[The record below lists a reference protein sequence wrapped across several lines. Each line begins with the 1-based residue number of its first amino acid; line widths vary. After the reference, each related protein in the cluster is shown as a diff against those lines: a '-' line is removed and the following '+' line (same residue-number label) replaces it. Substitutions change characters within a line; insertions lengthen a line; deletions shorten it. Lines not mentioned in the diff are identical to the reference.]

1 MSEDTFL
8 AWLRQRLPSSGA
20 DVLVG
25 SGPDDCAVID
35 FAQPTQ
41 LAISTDTIA
50 EGTHFSGGDEP
61 RLIGW
66 KAMGAAL
73 SDLAASGC
81 APRWGLISAAVGRG
95 RGEEWLKSLAEGMIT
110 CADKYGLGIVG
121 GDTVSA
127 NLTCLTVTV
136 MGKPFGA
143 SAILRSGAQVGDV
156 VAVTGTLGGSIS
168 GKHLRVE
175 PRFAEIEKII
185 ALAPPH
191 ACMDISDGLSL
202 DLSRLTRESGVGVR
216 IFADRIPVSDAARD
230 LSAQTGRTTLSH
242 ALEDGEDFELLF
254 TLPPDRWEFLKNNW
268 SLATP
273 LTEIGEIVSSGLTLV
288 AADGAEKVLVPGGYT
303 HEF

>member
-41 LAISTDTIA
+41 LAISTDTIV

-66 KAMGAAL
+66 KAMAAAL

-81 APRWGLISAAVGRG
+81 TPGWGLISAAVGRG
-95 RGEEWLKSLAEGMIT
+95 RGEEWLKSLAEGMIA
-110 CADKYGLGIVG
+110 CAEKYGLAIVG

-127 NLTCLTVTV
+127 GLTCLTVTV

-168 GKHLRVE
+168 GRHLRVE

-185 ALAPPH
+185 ALASPH

-202 DLSRLTRESGVGVR
+202 DLSRLTRESGCGAR
-216 IFADRIPVSDAARD
+216 IFVDRIPVSDAARD
-230 LSAQTGRTTLSH
+230 LSAQTGRTPLSH

-254 TLPPDRWEFLKNNW
+254 TLPPDRWEFLNDKWN
-268 SLATP
+268 LETP

-288 AADGAEKVLVPGGYT
+288 AADGAEKILVPGGYT